1 MRISLLL
8 VALGVVANGANAEG
22 GIDFAAM
29 PKGCSW
35 QTKLSNAPLQTQ
47 TFVGRVKGKYRI
59 ETTNANS
66 GEAVNYTE
74 YNKKGLMTA
83 RIWAD
88 GRWERFEPFSCFTVP
103 GNCSYT
109 YKNGNGDHLTIDS
122 TVTANSKGY
131 TSAAQPREGSPYPTE
146 SFSLGPFGLMTT
158 SRSENYSSKI
168 VRFTNCGPNA

>member
-1 MRISLLL
+1 MRASLLL
-8 VALGVVANGANAEG
+8 LALGLFASAASAQG

-35 QTKLSNAPLQTQ
+35 QTKLSDAPLQTQ

-59 ETTNANS
+59 QTADAAS
-66 GEAVNYTE
+66 GEPINYTE

-83 RIWAD
+83 RIWFD

-109 YKNGNGDHLTIDS
+109 YKNGNGDHFTIDS
-122 TVTANSKGY
+122 TVTVKSEGY
-131 TSAAQPREGSPYPTE
+131 TSAAQPRGGSPYPTE
-146 SFSLGPFGLMTT
+146 RFSLGPFGLMTV